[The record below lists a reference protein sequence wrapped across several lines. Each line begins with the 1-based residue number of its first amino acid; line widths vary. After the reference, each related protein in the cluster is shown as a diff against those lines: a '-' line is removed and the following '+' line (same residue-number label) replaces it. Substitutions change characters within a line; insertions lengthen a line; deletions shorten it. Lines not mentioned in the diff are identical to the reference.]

1 MGRPPTLTPEWR
13 VKGGKTESPGVH
25 QMWLECGSSL
35 LSISWRGGLAP
46 GAGGTDVASPSS
58 HPSQVPLYVNQ
69 AAVTGHIP
77 NQLPWAAAGRS
88 EPRPHSARG
97 VARLS
102 PGGFCCTSLPPQGAP
117 ERSAQQAL
125 TASWRRL
132 SRHGRALIPVEV
144 PWASFLLPLKSER
157 RVSTLWLTLPCAAF
171 RTKAL
176 GVRVPHPPFRS
187 CVNFSKGLNLSEPLF
202 LHW

>member
-1 MGRPPTLTPEWR
+1 MGPRRVCHTGQESVGGMGRPPTLTPEWR

-46 GAGGTDVASPSS
+46 WAGGTDVASPSS

-157 RVSTLWLTLPCAAF
+157 RGFHTVAHPTLC
-171 RTKAL
+171 
-176 GVRVPHPPFRS
+176 
-187 CVNFSKGLNLSEPLF
+187 CI
-202 LHW
+202 